1 MRDDKEEEAEELKK
15 KEFERMYKCTQ
26 FRFFFIFKGNT
37 CKIEL
42 RYKNDNIIIIETM
55 MIIMI
60 NKK

>member
-1 MRDDKEEEAEELKK
+1 
-15 KEFERMYKCTQ
+15 MYVVPI
-26 FRFFFIFKGNT
+26 FFIFKGNT